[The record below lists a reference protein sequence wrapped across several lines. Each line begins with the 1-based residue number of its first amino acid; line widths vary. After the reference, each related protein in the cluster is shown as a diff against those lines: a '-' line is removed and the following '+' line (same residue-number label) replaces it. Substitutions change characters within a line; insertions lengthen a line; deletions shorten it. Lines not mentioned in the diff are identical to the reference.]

1 MTATDT
7 PRPTLTGHWT
17 VVTGGSAGIGFGIAQ
32 QFVERGANVVVVA
45 RNQERIDNA
54 VHRLTEQTQNDDQR
68 VLGFSADLSLD
79 DDIDSLFGYL
89 AERLD
94 RLHTFVA
101 NVGGGYVK
109 GFFDLK
115 RRDWTDVLEMNVVGP
130 FLVCQRAAVLM
141 RDRPAENQSIVL
153 VSSIRAHSAK
163 PGRAVY
169 AASKVA
175 MNQMMRVMALEL
187 APHGIRVNALLPG
200 ITATDLTMR
209 NRAAYDEAIGTV
221 PLGRGGD
228 PADMG
233 RAVTFLAGPEGS
245 FVTGVELPVDGG
257 ELLK

>member
-1 MTATDT
+1 MTDPNNTASLAG
-7 PRPTLTGHWT
+7 RWI
-17 VVTGGSAGIGFGIAQ
+17 VVTGGSAGIGHGIAR
-32 QFVERGANVVVVA
+32 QFVGRGANVMIVA
-45 RNQERIDNA
+45 RDQTRIDDA
-54 VHRLTEQTQNDDQR
+54 VRRLSEAKLGEGQE
-68 VLGFSADLSLD
+68 VLGFSADLSRD
-79 DDIDSLFGYL
+79 RDIDALFDFL
-89 AERLD
+89 KKRVD

-109 GFFDLK
+109 GFFELE
-115 RRDWTDVLEMNVVGP
+115 RSDWAKVLDMNVVGP

-153 VSSIRAHSAK
+153 VSSIRAYSAK

-187 APHGIRVNALLPG
+187 APYGIRVNALLPG

-209 NRAAYDEAIGTV
+209 NREAFDEAIETV
-221 PLGRGGD
+221 PLGRGGS

-233 RAVTFLAGPEGS
+233 RAVAFLAGPEGA
-245 FVTGVELPVDGG
+245 FITGVELPVDGG
-257 ELLK
+257 ELLI